1 MKAKRHAKILELI
14 NSRPIDTQD
23 ELLGLLR
30 ESGFSVTQATV
41 SRDIKELRLVKTLTP
56 DGKYHYAAHADL
68 PKSEMSNKFLLIFS
82 ESVKEID
89 SAGNMLVIKCFTGMA
104 NARLRG
110 ARHPPLERRG
120 RDPRGGRHDLH
131 GHAGRPQ
138 RARTGAAAPQDD
150 ERRPVGAARFQ
161 CRNNGVR
168 RCFHSST

>member
-104 NARLRG
+104 NAPS
-110 ARHPPLERRG
+110 ARRSTPS
-120 RDPRGGRHDLH
+120 
-131 GHAGRPQ
+131 
-138 RARTGAAAPQDD
+138 TGAAWSGPLQGTTRSSWSCGTTTTRANWCCSS
-150 ERRPVGAARFQ
+150 AR
-161 CRNNGVR
+161 
-168 RCFHSST
+168 

>member
-68 PKSEMSNKFLLIFS
+68 CLLYTS
-82 ESVKEID
+82 D
-89 SAGNMLVIKCFTGMA
+89 
-104 NARLRG
+104 
-110 ARHPPLERRG
+110 
-120 RDPRGGRHDLH
+120 
-131 GHAGRPQ
+131 
-138 RARTGAAAPQDD
+138 AAD
-150 ERRPVGAARFQ
+150 EL
-161 CRNNGVR
+161 
-168 RCFHSST
+168 